1 MFYQFH
7 YFVNAPHVVM
17 DKLQGDTILVHMGR
31 NSLAV
36 VQDYSAFLQAASRA
50 LPSEVFMVF
59 CRVM

>member
-1 MFYQFH
+1 
-7 YFVNAPHVVM
+7 M
-17 DKLQGDTILVHMGR
+17 DKLQGNAILVHVGR

-36 VQDYSAFLQAASRA
+36 VQDYSALLQAAVRA